1 MVNPIYPHTSLD
13 AMQLI
18 TFKYANGFSMMA
30 ELLPKPRVGGA
41 TITQVDVEITSARW
55 SNVVQHSLPTLV
67 QAGTQAFL
75 DAQADAAQSTTH
87 IAEIRIT
94 GEEFV
99 TKHDMLTISGNTVP
113 VTVV

>member
-18 TFKYANGFSMMA
+18 TFKYANGSSMMA
-30 ELLPKPRVGGA
+30 ELLPQPRVGGA
-41 TITQVDVEITSARW
+41 TITRVDVQIISARW

-67 QAGTQAFL
+67 QAGTRAFL
-75 DAQADAAQSTTH
+75 DAQKDAAQQSTTH
-87 IAEIRIT
+87 IAEILVT
-94 GEEFV
+94 GEEFL
-99 TKHDMLTISGNTVP
+99 TKHDMLQISGNLP